1 MATTLAPV
9 SNLVSKITV
18 TLKKADIESK
28 VKAELKKIAKTVQVK
43 GFRPGMVPVD
53 MVKKMYG
60 NGILAE
66 ELNKTL
72 NDEVYK
78 YLEENKVEFLAS
90 PLPAEDQKL
99 NVDIN
104 SISDVSMD
112 YEVGLAPEIDFS
124 YIDKSPSFPKYKITV
139 EDKMIDEEVDRIRK
153 RFSTFAY
160 PDDVQESDNLTF
172 TIEELNS
179 DGSLKE
185 GGLSTVSSL
194 AVDLLTDKSKAIVL
208 KLKKQE
214 SFEANVFELM
224 DRDRE
229 SVAKNILNMSDLS
242 GLESVGDKFKLTLNN
257 ITRAIPAEVNDEFF
271 QKVYGETGPKTE
283 EEMRANIKAD
293 LEAYFDG
300 QTDSYLVNDIYKG
313 MMDHIDFPL
322 PDEFLK
328 RWMDVTKEKP
338 ISKEEIEKDYPQFA
352 KSLRWSLMVRKVVK
366 EQNIEVTAEEI
377 KNKIRENAIRQ
388 LYGYGLANIGAEWIE
403 QFVNKQAGDEKLVR
417 QTREQLLDDKVMDHL
432 KTKVKLKESPVALE
446 DFKKMVETVN
456 ATVEDEA

>member
-18 TLKKADIESK
+18 NLKKADIESK

-104 SISDVSMD
+104 SITDVSMD

-124 YIDKSPSFPKYKITV
+124 YIEKSPSFSKYKITV

-160 PDDVQESDNLTF
+160 PEDVQESDNLTF

-185 GGLSTVSSL
+185 GGVSTVSSV
-194 AVDLLTDKSKAIVL
+194 AVDLLTDATKASVL

-229 SVAKNILNMSDLS
+229 SVAKNILNMNDLS
-242 GLESVGDKFKLTLNN
+242 ALENVGDKFRLTLNN
-257 ITRAIPAEVNDEFF
+257 ITRAIPAEVNEEFF
-271 QKVYGETGPKTE
+271 QKVYGENGPKTE
-283 EEMRANIKAD
+283 DEMRANIKAD

-313 MMDHIDFPL
+313 MMDNVDFPL

-328 RWMDVTKEKP
+328 RWMDATKEKP
-338 ISKEEIEKDYPQFA
+338 ISKEEIEKDYPAFA

-366 EQNIEVTAEEI
+366 EQSIEVNAEEV

-388 LYGYGLANIGAEWIE
+388 LYGYGLANIGADWIE

-417 QTREQLLDDKVMDHL
+417 QTREQLLDDKVMDFL
-432 KTKVKLKESPVALE
+432 KTKVKLNEAPVALD

-456 ATVEDEA
+456 ASVEDSE